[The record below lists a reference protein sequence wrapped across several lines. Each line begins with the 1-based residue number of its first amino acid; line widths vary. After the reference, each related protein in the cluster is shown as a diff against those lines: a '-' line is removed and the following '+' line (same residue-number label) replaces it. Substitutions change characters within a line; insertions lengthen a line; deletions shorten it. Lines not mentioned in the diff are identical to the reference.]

1 MPINGR
7 ALAVTGIGLTFVWSG
22 IKGWSILGTIG
33 DVIAGVPP
41 SAQVTN
47 PVASLGTAGAVAGD
61 ATGAVASGASG
72 ASGLAAIFM
81 QYQGHPYLYGGA
93 PGPDG
98 SRKWD
103 CSSAVN
109 WIVSVKGGKAIPG
122 YGPGKYRGTTHGPP
136 TGSWAIWPGM
146 QWISRAQVQSGDI
159 LVWAGHMGMA
169 INHTQFI
176 SALNPTLK
184 TRVGSIDGG
193 VGRGPLI
200 RIGRLR

>member
-1 MPINGR
+1 MPVNGR
-7 ALAVTGIGLTFVWSG
+7 ALVVAGIGLTFVWSG

-33 DVIAGVPP
+33 DVITGVPP
-41 SAQVTN
+41 SGQVTT
-47 PVASLGTAGAVAGD
+47 PVASLTTAGAIAGD
-61 ATGAVASGASG
+61 ATGAIASGG
-72 ASGLAAIFM
+72 ATGLAAVFM
-81 QYQGHPYLYGGA
+81 QYQGHAYLYGGA
-93 PGPDG
+93 PGVDG
-98 SRKWD
+98 SRPWD

-122 YGPGKYRGTTHGPP
+122 YGPGKYQGTSHGPP
-136 TGSWAIWPGM
+136 TGLWAAWPGM

-159 LVWAGHMGMA
+159 IVWAGHMGMA
-169 INHTQFI
+169 INNTQFI

-193 VGRGPLI
+193 VGRGPII

>member
-1 MPINGR
+1 MPVNGR
-7 ALAVTGIGLTFVWSG
+7 ALTVTGIGLAFVWSG
-22 IKGWSILGTIG
+22 VKGWSILGTIG
-33 DVIAGVPP
+33 DVITGVPP
-41 SAQVTN
+41 SGQVTT
-47 PVASLGTAGAVAGD
+47 PVASLATAG
-61 ATGAVASGASG
+61 TIASGAVGSAVSG
-72 ASGLAAIFM
+72 ATGLAAIFM

-93 PGPDG
+93 PGIDASKP
-98 SRKWD
+98 WD

-122 YGPGKYRGTTHGPP
+122 YGPGKYQGASHGPP
-136 TGSWAIWPGM
+136 TGLWAIWPGM
-146 QWISRAQVQSGDI
+146 QWIKRADVQSGDI
-159 LVWAGHMGMA
+159 LVWSGHMGMA
-169 INHTQFI
+169 ISNTQFI